1 MSEPNAEPSL
11 IQQRMALQ
19 RRRSW
24 AIYTI
29 VFSALMLAGSIVVLL
44 LDGGLWRFIGVALF
58 LIGIGLG
65 IFEYRRAATAIY
77 DFDDRHGPGA
87 GTQP

>member
-1 MSEPNAEPSL
+1 MSEPGAEPSL

-29 VFSALMLAGSIVVLL
+29 VFSAVMSAGWTVVLV
-44 LDGGLWRFIGVALF
+44 LDGGLWRLVGVVLF
-58 LIGIGLG
+58 LVGIGLG
-65 IFEYRRAATAIY
+65 IFEYRRAVAAIRE
-77 DFDDRHGPGA
+77 FEDRHGVDA
-87 GTQP
+87 GIQP

>member
-1 MSEPNAEPSL
+1 MSESNAEPSL

-19 RRRSW
+19 RKRSW

-29 VFSALMLAGSIVVLL
+29 VFSAVMLTGSAVVLL
-44 LDGGLWRFIGVALF
+44 LDGGPWRFIGIALF
-58 LIGIGLG
+58 LVGIGLG
-65 IFEYRRAATAIY
+65 IVEYRRAATAIR
-77 DFDDRHGPGA
+77 DFEDRHGPGA